1 MAKGSLYSVSDKAM
15 FDAINQSKVTNNDLK
30 SLFLSRGILISA
42 QTKRKNL
49 ATYFSMFPHTYTDY
63 KTLADI
69 LGTNS
74 RKEKNT
80 STRLDVSVDKEIIE
94 TTAAQLISELEHYG
108 VDCSLDMDEKNGSL
122 NINVIYEEFD
132 YSSSEFKQVIKKSAS
147 IVVELD
153 ESEVVIRHPQNK
165 TVEEWKAS
173 FISKLE
179 VELEKEILPQNIS
192 LSHVTE
198 HSKVTSFFESLI
210 DDLEGYNLED
220 VTDVY
225 VYHPKGLEGDF
236 DNDTGNDDIDLGTH
250 ISKAS
255 LKGQN
260 VLKSKELQ
268 QLYDKGFYISKIV
281 WRSKKGKAVDADI
294 YEFEAQFSDAETR
307 EQFSY
312 LAKGFYSYKEAG
324 GGYAKSRKG
333 ISSIQERELNQ
344 LIERSASN
352 ILSNI

>member
-15 FDAINQSKVTNNDLK
+15 FDAINQSKVTNSDLK
-30 SLFLSRGILISA
+30 GLFLTRGILISA
-42 QTKRKNL
+42 QTKRKSL
-49 ATYFSMFPHTYTDY
+49 ATYFSMFPHTYKDY
-63 KTLADI
+63 KVLADI
-69 LGTNS
+69 LGTNT

-80 STRLDVSVDKEIIE
+80 STRLDATVNKEIIE
-94 TTAAQLISELEHYG
+94 TAAVQLISELEHYG
-108 VDCSLDMDEKNGSL
+108 VDCSIDMDEKNDSL
-122 NINVIYEEFD
+122 NIDVIYEEFD
-132 YSSSEFKQVIKKSAS
+132 YTSSEFKQVIKKSAS
-147 IVVELD
+147 IIVELD
-153 ESEVVIRHPQNK
+153 ENGIVIRHPQNK

-179 VELEKEILPQNIS
+179 VELEEELLPQNIS
-192 LSHVTE
+192 LSHITN
-198 HSKVTSFFESLI
+198 HSKVTIFFESLI
-210 DDLEGYNLED
+210 DNLDGYNLED

-225 VYHPKGLEGDF
+225 VYHPKGLENDF
-236 DNDTGNDDIDLGTH
+236 ENDTGNEDVDLGTH

-260 VLKSKELQ
+260 VLNSNELK

-281 WRSKKGKAVDADI
+281 WRSKKGTTIDADI

-312 LAKGFYSYKEAG
+312 LAKGFYSYKESG
-324 GGYAKSRKG
+324 GGYVKSRKG
-333 ISSIQERELNQ
+333 ISAIQERELNQ
-344 LIERSASN
+344 LIERFASN